1 MLEKFKSNFIIRFK
15 VIGFLLRYLWK
26 NKMWWLIPL
35 MIVVLIF
42 GLILILGQTTP
53 LGPLIY
59 TIF

>member
-1 MLEKFKSNFIIRFK
+1 MNVLRDLAIRFRIITRLFK
-15 VIGFLLRYLWK
+15 YLWD

-35 MIVVLIF
+35 VALLVVFGAIIV
-42 GLILILGQTTP
+42 LGHSTP

>member
-1 MLEKFKSNFIIRFK
+1 MNVIRDLAIRFR
-15 VIGFLLRYLWK
+15 VVTRLFRYFWD

-35 MIVVLIF
+35 VALLVVFGAVIV
-42 GLILILGQTTP
+42 LGHATP